1 MEEALSAEQDFIET
15 MRCLAVDASW
25 TIARKGDRWAILWG
39 NGQGEIL
46 ATGEGATFAEA
57 WDAVSPGMGAS

>member
-1 MEEALSAEQDFIET
+1 VDDTVAGEHDFIET
-15 MRCLAVDASW
+15 MRCLAIDTTW
-25 TIARKGDRWAILWG
+25 TIAKKGDRWAILWA

-57 WDAVSPGMGAS
+57 WDAVSPGLDAS